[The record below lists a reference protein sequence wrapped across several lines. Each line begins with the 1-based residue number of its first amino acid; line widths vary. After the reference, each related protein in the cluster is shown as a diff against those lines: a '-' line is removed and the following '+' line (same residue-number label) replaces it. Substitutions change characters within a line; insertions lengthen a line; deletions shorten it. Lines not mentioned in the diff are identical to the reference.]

1 MKTWRIGLSLRT
13 LFTGRRSH
21 EPMKNG
27 MIEGSASYIR
37 IKNKWM
43 TVEEYRRRY
52 VFDKSGDEEQAKPN
66 MKK

>member
-1 MKTWRIGLSLRT
+1 
-13 LFTGRRSH
+13 
-21 EPMKNG
+21 MKNG

-52 VFDKSGDEEQAKPN
+52 IIGKSGDEEQAEFNKN
-66 MKK
+66 K

>member
-1 MKTWRIGLSLRT
+1 M
-13 LFTGRRSH
+13 GRRSH

-52 VFDKSGDEEQAKPN
+52 IIGKSGDEEQAEFNKN
-66 MKK
+66 K